1 MDDEF
6 TGKYFPAWVRPFV
19 DHAST
24 RHKTHRM
31 FQNTVKLEV
40 HYRDESDRK
49 HAVSTVR
56 RVLKFLRSEFVE
68 LPTKT
73 LNLVLVLTHRRKV
86 ARRGAESDDVVIS
99 ANEMNS
105 AVCYKGRR
113 AGDSPDIVIFRLED
127 MGKVLIHE
135 MIHHLRRDLHR
146 ASIHQDHIVAIEES
160 VKVAYPS
167 VASVN
172 VMFNEAFT
180 EAYAQHLYC
189 KGKFGQLEKQ
199 RELSARNVKRFLRSQ
214 RCETVDE
221 FKTKVGY
228 REVSHPFAYILLSS
242 ALLHDDQFLYMLE
255 DEKNLNDDKMK
266 RLHSIVERS
275 IDASDWKKSVA
286 RVTNVGN
293 VQFHFK
299 LSV

>member
-6 TGKYFPAWVRPFV
+6 TGKYFPTWVRPFV
-19 DHAST
+19 YHAST
-24 RHKTHRM
+24 CHKTHRL
-31 FQNTVKLEV
+31 FQNTVKVEV
-40 HYRDESDRK
+40 YYRDESDRK
-49 HAVSTVR
+49 RAMGAVR

-68 LPTKT
+68 LPNKT
-73 LNLVLVLTHRRKV
+73 VNLVLVLTHNRKI
-86 ARRGAESDDVVIS
+86 ARRRAESDDVVIS
-99 ANEMNS
+99 AKEINS
-105 AVCYKGRR
+105 AVCNKGRR

-146 ASIHQDHIVAIEES
+146 VSIHQDRIVAIEER
-160 VKVAYPS
+160 VKVVYPS
-167 VASVN
+167 VVSVN
-172 VMFNEAFT
+172 IMFNEAFT
-180 EAYAQHLYC
+180 EAYAQYLYC
-189 KGKFGQLEKQ
+189 KGKFGKLEKQ

-221 FKTKVGY
+221 FKAKVNY

-242 ALLHDDQFLYMLE
+242 ALLHDDRFLCMLE
-255 DEKNLNDDKMK
+255 DEINLNDDKMIL
-266 RLHSIVERS
+266 LHSTVERS

-293 VQFHFK
+293 VHFHFK
-299 LSV
+299 LSM